1 MSDSSADSAEARTLS
16 NTDVVV
22 AAHGVYKSYG
32 SGDQKV
38 DVLRDLTLE
47 VNVAQ
52 MVSIMGPSGTGK
64 STLLHVLSG
73 LDSHD
78 AGEVIINGRNIDGL
92 SEREMATWRAKY
104 LGFVLQQHNFVPSL
118 TIEENVAAPLI
129 LAGVKRARALTQA
142 REKLGY
148 VGVAERARAWPAE
161 ASIGQLQRAAVAR
174 SCVGEPIVVFAD
186 EPTGALDQENRSVV
200 LDLFRSITKEVGAAA
215 VVVTH
220 DPAVAA
226 AGDRTVRMSG
236 GTVEESTE

>member
-1 MSDSSADSAEARTLS
+1 MSETSADRAEARTLS

-38 DVLRDLTLE
+38 DVLRDLTLD
-47 VNVAQ
+47 VNAAQ

-73 LDSHD
+73 LDTHD
-78 AGEVIINGRNIDGL
+78 AGEVILNGRNIDGL

-104 LGFVLQQHNFVPSL
+104 IGFVLQQHNFVPSL

-129 LAGVKRARALTQA
+129 LAGMKRAPALAQA
-142 REKLGY
+142 REKLDY
-148 VGVAERARAWPAE
+148 VGIADRARAWPGE

-220 DPAVAA
+220 DPSVAA

-236 GTVEESTE
+236 GTVEESAG